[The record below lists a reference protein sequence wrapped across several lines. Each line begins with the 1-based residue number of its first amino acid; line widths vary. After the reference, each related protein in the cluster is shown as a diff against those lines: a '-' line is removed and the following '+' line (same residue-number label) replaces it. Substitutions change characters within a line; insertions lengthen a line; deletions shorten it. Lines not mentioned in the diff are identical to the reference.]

1 MGGERARA
9 RNVSLAGFLH
19 VHRLPWDQPRG
30 PGSSR
35 GKTAAGRFQGSRVE
49 NVWLRSDLEVEQV
62 VLTGRKALHSEVQD
76 ALMENA
82 VTASVE
88 L

>member
-1 MGGERARA
+1 M
-9 RNVSLAGFLH
+9 
-19 VHRLPWDQPRG
+19 
-30 PGSSR
+30 
-35 GKTAAGRFQGSRVE
+35 
-49 NVWLRSDLEVEQV
+49 WLRSDLEVEQV